1 MAATGS
7 RPAGAAEAEVPEVVR
22 QVDDV
27 ETLKALSDPL
37 RLSIMRA
44 LMTDVRTAMTVKQ
57 LAHALEQPPTR
68 LYRHIKVLEAAGL
81 IRVASTRL
89 VSGIQESRYQV
100 AQLALRLSREL
111 LVEPGNASEV
121 ARAFA
126 ATLDDFRGRLIN
138 DILAGRLGHEPKAAT
153 DAEPPGP
160 MLVMVDKVVS
170 RERAVEFRARLDAL
184 MEEFNRPDSVA
195 EEDVPVNFLMMFWSP
210 FDR

>member
-1 MAATGS
+1 M
-7 RPAGAAEAEVPEVVR
+7 VR

-27 ETLKALSDPL
+27 ETLKALSDSL

-44 LMTDVRTAMTVKQ
+44 LMTDVRTSMTVKQ
-57 LAHALEQPPTR
+57 LAHSLGQPPTR

-89 VSGIQESRYQV
+89 VSGIQESQYQV

-138 DILAGRLGHEPKAAT
+138 DILAGRLGPEPTAAT
-153 DAEPPGP
+153 GTEPPGP
-160 MLVMVDKVVS
+160 MVVMVDKVVS

-184 MEEFNRPDSVA
+184 MAEFNRPDSVDEA
-195 EEDVPVNFLMMFWSP
+195 DVPVNFLMMFWSP
-210 FDR
+210 RDQ